1 MDALGL
7 EPRTVRLLAKS
18 AYASLASH
26 AFGIEPDAY
35 HIEKKEPVGRK
46 RQLVLEKRS
55 EVDALG
61 LEPRTVRLLAKSAY
75 ASLAS
80 HAFGIEPYACH
91 ITKKRTS
98 RQKLPTGFKKGVKW
112 TFWGSNPG
120 PSGYEPDALTN

>member
-1 MDALGL
+1 MVLEKISEVNTLGL
-7 EPRTVRLLAKS
+7 EPK
-18 AYASLASH
+18 
-26 AFGIEPDAY
+26 
-35 HIEKKEPVGRK
+35 
-46 RQLVLEKRS
+46 
-55 EVDALG
+55 
-61 LEPRTVRLLAKSAY
+61 TVRLLAKSAY

-112 TFWGSNPG
+112 TLWGSNPG